1 MTWLHVFCMFC
12 VDGWMKR
19 GCSMNISKEIDIHH
33 IGKRVNDGNIQCNPY
48 LLVGEEATVLFE
60 PGNVRDFDV
69 VSKNLQTLADISQVT
84 HCIISHPDVDLAGS
98 LPLFEKAGMKA
109 KIITSQTSL
118 DFLRYYGIDSEII
131 TIESLN
137 FGLRVS
143 EDRTLSFIPTPFL
156 HHPGSFMTYDEMTRS
171 LFSGDLFSAVDHQYE
186 TQVDPSYL
194 EKMRAFHERY
204 MPSSDF
210 LRPIMKSL
218 SKMQID
224 RILPQHGTPIG
235 KEWVDSVIRT
245 LYDLDFYNNR
255 YVMEDKKREK
265 QALNFISMLE
275 HMLIRLKTI
284 TDERDIL
291 DVFADSEIKLNPK
304 TLSIEET
311 SLEKYKLWNYFFH
324 HIYVKKGLKWL
335 LVLESLVKRYVR
347 MHHIKRPTI
356 YASRLKDKLEE
367 VDTLSENQIALEKEI
382 EAMGDRL
389 KQDKEKIKQSRIGGL
404 YNEDTLREMLKEDFK
419 KEDFNNH
426 ALIIVQ
432 IRELNLINQK
442 YSSEQGD
449 ETLRKLAQIIDGAVK
464 DKAHVFK
471 QNGPGLLV
479 YFKDTRMDEIRD
491 VYGKIRYETGHSD
504 LFIEDISLKAGGVF
518 FAEIN
523 ADSPLEKI
531 DLAFQKAE
539 QRLRLSDEKSK
550 AGVVFSNIEGGYTPG
565 SILLIDEDEINQGI
579 VSRIFK
585 REGYDILIRNDV
597 YQALETIE
605 NETVD
610 IIISEIN
617 LAKLDGFALKDK
629 LNVSGNHS
637 DIPFIMISHNK
648 TPTTIRRAN
657 ELGVECVLEKPIY
670 ADELLGIIRRVQSRR
685 RYR

>member
-1 MTWLHVFCMFC
+1 
-12 VDGWMKR
+12 
-19 GCSMNISKEIDIHH
+19 MNISKSINIHH
-33 IGKRVNDGNIQCNPY
+33 IGKTVNDGNIQCNPY
-48 LLVGEEATVLFE
+48 LLIGGEATVLFE
-60 PGNVRDFDV
+60 PGNVMDFDV
-69 VSKNLQTLADISQVT
+69 VLKNLQTLTDISSVT

-98 LPLFEKAGMKA
+98 LSLFEKAGMEA

-118 DFLRYYGIDSEII
+118 DFLRYYGISSEIL

-137 FGLRVS
+137 FELTIGK
-143 EDRTLSFIPTPFL
+143 DRILSFIPTPFL
-156 HHPGSFMTYDEMTRS
+156 HHPGSFMTYDEMTHS

-186 TQVDPSYL
+186 TDVDQSYL

-204 MPSSDF
+204 MPSSEF

-218 SKMQID
+218 SKMCIN

-235 KEWVDSVIRT
+235 EEWVDSVIRT

-255 YVMEDKKREK
+255 YVMEDKKKEK
-265 QALNFISMLE
+265 QAFNFISMLE

-284 TDERDIL
+284 ADEKDIL
-291 DVFADSEIKLNPK
+291 DVFEDSEIKLNSK

-347 MHHIKRPTI
+347 MYHIKRPTI
-356 YASRLKDKLEE
+356 YMSRLKDKLEE
-367 VDTLSENQIALEKEI
+367 VDKLSQNQIALEKEI
-382 EAMGDRL
+382 ETILGRL
-389 KQDKEKIKQSRIGGL
+389 EQNNEKIKQSRIAGL

-426 ALIIVQ
+426 ALMILQV
-432 IRELNLINQK
+432 RELNHINQK

-449 ETLRKLAQIIDGAVK
+449 ETLRKLAQIIDGSVNNQ
-464 DKAHVFK
+464 AHVFK
-471 QNGPGLLV
+471 QDGPGLLV
-479 YFKDTRMDEIRD
+479 YFKNTRLDEIHD
-491 VYGKIRYETGHSD
+491 MYGKIRYEIGHSD
-504 LFIEDISLKAGGVF
+504 LFIEDITLKAGGVF

-523 ADSPLEKI
+523 ATSPLEKI

-539 QRLRLSDEKSK
+539 QRLQLSGAKSK
-550 AGVVFSNIEGGYTPG
+550 EGIVFSNIEGGYTTG
-565 SILLIDEDEINQGI
+565 KILLIDEDEINQGI

-585 REGYDILIRNDV
+585 REGYDILIKNDV
-597 YQALETIE
+597 YQALKTIE
-605 NETVD
+605 SETVD

-629 LNVSGNHS
+629 LNVTGNFS

-648 TPTTIRRAN
+648 TPMTIRRAN

-670 ADELLGIIRRVQSRR
+670 ADELLGIVRRIKSRR
-685 RYR
+685 RSQ